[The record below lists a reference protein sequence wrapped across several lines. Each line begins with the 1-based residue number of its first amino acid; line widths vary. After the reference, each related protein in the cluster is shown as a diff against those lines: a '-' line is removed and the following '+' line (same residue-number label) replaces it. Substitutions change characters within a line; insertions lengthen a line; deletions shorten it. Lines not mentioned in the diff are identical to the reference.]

1 MRLVRAGGGI
11 PLFVNKYLLP
21 DEELIIV
28 LKQHPGLLVPS
39 LSAATGGLL
48 AAIIVSVISGGTGI
62 VKLVVWS
69 LTTLLILRL
78 MLAVYSWSVQ
88 VMVLTTRRFILISG
102 IANRRVAYTQ
112 LPDLKKITFERSIAG
127 RILGYGAYKIGPDGA
142 GQLIID
148 YVPFS
153 EQLILDLHGLAY
165 RDSKGSEAD

>member
-1 MRLVRAGGGI
+1 MRLISADSDV

-21 DEELIIV
+21 DERLIIV
-28 LKQHPGLLVPS
+28 MKQHPSLLVPP

-48 AAIIVSVISGGTGI
+48 AATTLSVISGGTEI

-69 LTTLLILRL
+69 LTALLILRL

-88 VMVLTTRRFILISG
+88 VMVLTSRRFILISG

-112 LPDLKKITFERSIAG
+112 LPDLKKVTFERSIAG
-127 RILGYGAYKIGPDGA
+127 RILGYGTYKIGPDGA

-153 EQLILDLHGLAY
+153 EQIILELHGLAY
-165 RDSKGSEAD
+165 RDSKGSEED